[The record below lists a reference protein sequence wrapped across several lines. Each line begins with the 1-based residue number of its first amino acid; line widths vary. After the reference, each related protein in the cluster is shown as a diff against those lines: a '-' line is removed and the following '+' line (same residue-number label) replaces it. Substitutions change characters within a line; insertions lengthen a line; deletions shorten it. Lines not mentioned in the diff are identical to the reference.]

1 MIRVG
6 LDIHE
11 SILGLPPEGSQRLIR
26 RVAESELDFVVV
38 GDHVSFHGGQGFD
51 GIVSATLAL
60 SAHPTLP
67 VLIAVYQLALRHPLA
82 VARQL
87 SSIAQVAPGRLV
99 LGVGAGGEDRQEVVN
114 SGVDP
119 KTRGRRLD
127 EAIQVLR
134 LLATGEPVTCDRG
147 FFHLEGALVLPVPS
161 PPIRLVVGGSSEAA
175 LKRVARLGDGW
186 LPMFVSPR
194 RFRDSVGK
202 IADMAAS
209 ANRRL
214 VLGPTLSVWCGLDA
228 DYGRARALLGRALER
243 LYALPYEEFRNLTF
257 AGSPGDVAESLLP
270 YVEAGC
276 RDFSLLVVAETWE
289 AGIDLAAEVRHH
301 LIKSAGSVRP
311 QSSREAAIGS
321 WH

>member
-11 SILGLPPEGSQRLIR
+11 SILGLPPEASRLLIR
-26 RVAESELDFVVV
+26 RVADADLDFAVV

-99 LGVGAGGEDRQEVVN
+99 LGVGAGGEDRREVVN

-134 LLATGEPVTCDRG
+134 LLATGEPVTHSGG
-147 FFHLEGALVLPVPS
+147 FFHLQEALVLPVPS
-161 PPIRLVVGGSSEAA
+161 PPVPIVVGGSSEAA
-175 LKRVARLGDGW
+175 LTRVALFGDGW

-194 RFRDSVGK
+194 RFRDSAGQ

-209 ANRRL
+209 AHRRPL
-214 VLGPTLSVWCGLDA
+214 LGPTLSVWCGLDS
-228 DYGRARALLGRALER
+228 DRGHARSLLGR
-243 LYALPYEEFRNLTF
+243 
-257 AGSPGDVAESLLP
+257 
-270 YVEAGC
+270 
-276 RDFSLLVVAETWE
+276 
-289 AGIDLAAEVRHH
+289 
-301 LIKSAGSVRP
+301 
-311 QSSREAAIGS
+311 
-321 WH
+321 

>member
-6 LDIHE
+6 LDVHE
-11 SILGLPPEGSQRLIR
+11 SILGLPPEASRLLIR
-26 RVAESELDFVVV
+26 RVADSELDFVVV

-60 SAHPTLP
+60 SAHPTLR

-114 SGVDP
+114 SGIDP
-119 KTRGRRLD
+119 TTRGRRLD

-134 LLATGEPVTCDRG
+134 LLASGAPVDHDGG
-147 FFHLEGALVLPVPS
+147 FFPLQQALVLPVPS
-161 PPIRLVVGGSSEAA
+161 PPIPIMVGGSSEAA
-175 LKRVARLGDGW
+175 LKRVALSGDGW

-194 RFRDSVGK
+194 RFRESVGK
-202 IADMAAS
+202 IAEMAAS
-209 ANRRL
+209 TNRRL
-214 VLGPTLSVWCGLDA
+214 PINPTLSVWCGLDA
-228 DYGRARALLGRALER
+228 DRGRAQALLGGALER

-257 AGSPGDVAESLLP
+257 SGSPTDVAESLLP

-276 RDFSLLVVAETWE
+276 RDLSLLVAAETWE
-289 AGIDLAAEVRHH
+289 AGVDLAAEVRYH
-301 LIKSAGSVRP
+301 LIKIAGPGQAS
-311 QSSREAAIGS
+311 E
-321 WH
+321 

>member
-1 MIRVG
+1 VIRVG
-6 LDIHE
+6 LDVHE
-11 SILGLPPEGSQRLIR
+11 SILGLPPEASRRLIR
-26 RVAESELDFVVV
+26 RAADSELDFVVV

-87 SSIAQVAPGRLV
+87 SSIAQVAPGRLI

-119 KTRGRRLD
+119 RTRGRRLD
-127 EAIQVLR
+127 EAIQMLR
-134 LLATGEPVTCDRG
+134 LLATGEPVNRDCG
-147 FFHLEGALVLPVPS
+147 FFQVEGALVLPVPS
-161 PPIRLVVGGSSEAA
+161 PPIPIVVGGSSEAA
-175 LKRVARLGDGW
+175 LKRVALLGDGW

-194 RFRDSVGK
+194 RFRDSVAR
-202 IADMAAS
+202 IAEMAAS

-214 VLGPTLSVWCGLDA
+214 PLGPTLSVWCGLDS
-228 DYGRARALLGRALER
+228 DRGRARALLGQALEQ
-243 LYALPYEEFRNLTF
+243 LYALPYEKFRNLTF

-276 RDFSLLVVAETWE
+276 RDFSLLVAAETWE
-289 AGIDLAAEVRHH
+289 AGVDLVAEVRHH
-301 LIKSAGSVRP
+301 LIKMAAPVRP
-311 QSSREAAIGS
+311 PCSRGAAIGS
-321 WH
+321 CH

>member
-1 MIRVG
+1 VIRVG

-11 SILGLPPEGSQRLIR
+11 SILGLPPEASRRLIR
-26 RVAESELDFVVV
+26 RVADSELDFVVV

-87 SSIAQVAPGRLV
+87 SSIAQVAPGRLI
-99 LGVGAGGEDRQEVVN
+99 LGVGAGGEDRREVVN

-127 EAIQVLR
+127 EAIQMLR
-134 LLATGEPVTCDRG
+134 LLATGEPVNRDCG
-147 FFHLEGALVLPVPS
+147 FFQVEGALVLPVPS
-161 PPIRLVVGGSSEAA
+161 PPIPIVVGGSSEAA
-175 LKRVARLGDGW
+175 LKRVALLGDGW

-194 RFRDSVGK
+194 RFRDSVAR
-202 IADMAAS
+202 IAEMAAS

-214 VLGPTLSVWCGLDA
+214 PLGPTLSVWCGLDS
-228 DYGRARALLGRALER
+228 DRGRARALLGQALEQ
-243 LYALPYEEFRNLTF
+243 LYALPYEKFRNLTF
-257 AGSPGDVAESLLP
+257 AGSPRDAAELLLP

-276 RDFSLLVVAETWE
+276 RDFSLLVVAQTWE
-289 AGIDLAAEVRHH
+289 AGVDLAAEVRHN
-301 LIKSAGSVRP
+301 LIKMARPVRP
-311 QSSREAAIGS
+311 PSSRGAAIGS